1 MIETKKQVE
10 QALDLILK
18 NDTKG
23 LDILYNCMS
32 KTMLF
37 IAKNYIKDDLL
48 AEDVVQDS
56 FLDIVKN
63 IKNMKKIMVMVGFV
77 KL

>member
-10 QALDLILK
+10 QALNMILK
-18 NDTKG
+18 DDTKG

-32 KTMLF
+32 KTMFF

-63 IKNMKKIMVMVGFV
+63 IKKYEKNNGYG
-77 KL
+77 